1 MHMYE
6 RICKAEK
13 ELTPFRTE
21 YCVVYEDIDMDCCAV
36 YHPGPEAMA
45 ALMHGG
51 VFPPIWV
58 YWKLHADEARPNFV
72 KHKKETHDLLS
83 TTPREGPK
91 TEEEALLYLIMKDVP
106 EHIWRNYNK
115 SNSIKMKICRK
126 NQLPQSREFR
136 NSWRVAA

>member
-13 ELTPFRTE
+13 ELTPFHTE

-51 VFPPIWV
+51 CLLYTSPSPR
-58 YWKLHADEARPNFV
+58 DG
-72 KHKKETHDLLS
+72 LLS
-83 TTPREGPK
+83 RMPSS
-91 TEEEALLYLIMKDVP
+91 A
-106 EHIWRNYNK
+106 
-115 SNSIKMKICRK
+115 
-126 NQLPQSREFR
+126 
-136 NSWRVAA
+136 